1 MPARHVVLL
10 GLMGSGKTSIGL
22 RVAERLGWPLV
33 DGDVWLEERAGGR
46 TAAEIAE
53 AEGIEALHA
62 MEAAIALEALAQPAP
77 AVIGPAA
84 STIENE
90 GVRAALAGHG
100 VVWLK
105 ATPEYLARNA
115 VKKDHRPLLDDG
127 DPVALFARQLAVREP
142 LVLPLASLVVDVVAL
157 RKAEEVELIVG
168 LAETLNP
175 PTVAPS
181 SSPPTS
187 SSPPSS

>member
-1 MPARHVVLL
+1 MPARHIVLL

-22 RVAERLGWPLV
+22 RVAERLGWPLI
-33 DGDVWLEERAGGR
+33 DGDVWLAERSGGR
-46 TAAEIAE
+46 TAAEVSD

-62 MEAAIALEALAQPAP
+62 MEADVALDALAQPAP

-84 STIENE
+84 STIENDR
-90 GVRAALAGHG
+90 VRGALAGHG
-100 VVWLK
+100 IVWLK

-115 VKKDHRPLLDDG
+115 VKKDHRPLLDGG
-127 DPVALFARQLAVREP
+127 DPVALFERQLAVREP

-157 RKAEEVELIVG
+157 KKAEEVDLIVA

-175 PTVAPS
+175 AEATASSPPPS
-181 SSPPTS
+181 SSS
-187 SSPPSS
+187 PSS